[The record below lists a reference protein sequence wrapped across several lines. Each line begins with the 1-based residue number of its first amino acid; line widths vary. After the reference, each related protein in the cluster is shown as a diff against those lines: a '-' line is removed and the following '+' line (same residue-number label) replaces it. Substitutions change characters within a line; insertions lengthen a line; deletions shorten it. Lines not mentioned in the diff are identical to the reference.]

1 MVISFREPLLL
12 NQEVE
17 AVSKDA
23 SIATG
28 ITVQVI

>member
-1 MVISFREPLLL
+1 MVLSFHKPLLL

-23 SIATG
+23 STATG
-28 ITVQVI
+28 ITVQVV